1 MNNEE
6 AHHTAQVSDEQA
18 QDIINL
24 PVLTYQGDSEPHYGL
39 VQAGNIEDSKEAREE
54 GIGHGR
60 LSGAFRS

>member
-1 MNNEE
+1 MSK
-6 AHHTAQVSDEQA
+6 HK
-18 QDIINL
+18 IL
-24 PVLTYQGDSEPHYGL
+24 LTYQGDSEPHYGL